1 MDQETIVY
9 GIIKDVPS
17 GDAGFQ
23 LKSRLMN
30 CDALLE
36 LNETDTFPYLTSS
49 MFSIPEEDLEHGTY
63 QTQVIHF
70 AASYQAVEYH
80 WEEWMAKFEALL
92 KKMYW
97 VSATVH
103 LETELS
109 GKHTFYW
116 ESPGAYH
123 APSDE
128 LSVRCEW
135 EQELSFRM
143 NPQSV
148 RG

>member
-17 GDAGFQ
+17 NDLNF
-23 LKSRLMN
+23 LVRSRLMN
-30 CDALLE
+30 CNALLE
-36 LNETDTFPYLTSS
+36 LNEIDTFPYLTSS

-63 QTQVIHF
+63 QTQVVHF

-80 WEEWMAKFEALL
+80 WEQWMEKFEALL
-92 KKMYW
+92 KDMYW

-103 LETELS
+103 LQTELS
-109 GKHTFYW
+109 GNHTFIW
-116 ESPGAYH
+116 ESPGTHH

-135 EQELSFRM
+135 EQELAFRL
-143 NPQSV
+143 PS
-148 RG
+148 

>member
-1 MDQETIVY
+1 MAIQMDQETIVY

-17 GDAGFQ
+17 NDHQF
-23 LKSRLMN
+23 LIRSRLTN
-30 CDALLE
+30 CDVILE
-36 LNETDTFPYLTSS
+36 LNELDSFPYITSN
-49 MFSIPEEDLEHGTY
+49 MFSIPSEDIEQGTY

-80 WEEWMAKFEALL
+80 WEQWMEKFEALL

-109 GKHTFYW
+109 GKHTFIW
-116 ESPGAYH
+116 ESAGNYH

-128 LSVRCEW
+128 LTVRCEW
-135 EQELSFRM
+135 EQEVSFRV
-143 NPQSV
+143 N
-148 RG
+148 R

>member
-1 MDQETIVY
+1 MAIQMDQETIVY

-17 GDAGFQ
+17 NDQQ
-23 LKSRLMN
+23 LLIRSRLAN
-30 CDALLE
+30 CDAILE
-36 LNETDTFPYLTSS
+36 LNEYDSFPYITSS
-49 MFSIPEEDLEHGTY
+49 MFSLPSEDLEQGTY

-80 WEEWMAKFEALL
+80 WEEWMEKFEALL
-92 KKMYW
+92 KQMYW

-109 GKHTFYW
+109 GKHTFIW
-116 ESPGAYH
+116 ESAGSYH

-135 EQELSFRM
+135 EQEVSFRV
-143 NPQSV
+143 N
-148 RG
+148 R